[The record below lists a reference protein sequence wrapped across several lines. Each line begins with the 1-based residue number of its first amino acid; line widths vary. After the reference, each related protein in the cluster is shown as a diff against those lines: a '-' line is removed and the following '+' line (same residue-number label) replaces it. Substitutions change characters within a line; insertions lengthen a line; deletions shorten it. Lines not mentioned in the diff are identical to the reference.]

1 MTGATDDVD
10 DIVAAWR
17 RERPDLDLGP
27 LEVLSR
33 VSRLARHL
41 DLTRGETFAEHQLE
55 GYEFDVLVAL
65 RRAGTPYQLSP
76 GRLVQQT
83 LVTSGTMT
91 NRVDR
96 LAARGLV
103 TRSPDPDDRRGVIV
117 TLTEAG
123 KEVVDAAFSEL
134 LDRERRLLAG
144 LSARERDQL
153 ARLLRSLLLPFEA

>member
-76 GRLVQQT
+76 GASSSRP
-83 LVTSGTMT
+83 S
-91 NRVDR
+91 
-96 LAARGLV
+96 
-103 TRSPDPDDRRGVIV
+103 SPP
-117 TLTEAG
+117 A
-123 KEVVDAAFSEL
+123 
-134 LDRERRLLAG
+134 
-144 LSARERDQL
+144 
-153 ARLLRSLLLPFEA
+153 P

>member
-1 MTGATDDVD
+1 
-10 DIVAAWR
+10 
-17 RERPDLDLGP
+17 
-27 LEVLSR
+27 
-33 VSRLARHL
+33 
-41 DLTRGETFAEHQLE
+41 
-55 GYEFDVLVAL
+55 
-65 RRAGTPYQLSP
+65 
-76 GRLVQQT
+76 
-83 LVTSGTMT
+83 MT